1 MCIHEARPWNCQGIC
16 LKTTH
21 RNSFSSQARDRVH
34 HSSDGHMMFQ
44 KSQAESVGQGHVQ
57 GPRVPATALALSYI
71 LTFHPHAITGKERI
85 I

>member
-1 MCIHEARPWNCQGIC
+1 
-16 LKTTH
+16 
-21 RNSFSSQARDRVH
+21 
-34 HSSDGHMMFQ
+34 MFQ

-57 GPRVPATALALSYI
+57 GPRVPATALAFSYI